1 VADGASQFPF
11 ETGDALLVVDV
22 INDFAHDD
30 GPALLSSFEERVD
43 GMKGAI
49 SEARAAAVPVI
60 YVNDD
65 HGRWDSNVS
74 ALIGDTIERGAGGR
88 VIKQVTPQE
97 GDPLLLK
104 QRYSGFDHTSL
115 DLLLERLEIKRVVL
129 IGAATEG
136 CVVQTAIDAR
146 EHGLQATILASAC
159 ATTDPALEAIALDY
173 AEQVGGIRVAG
184 QSGLTRR

>member
-1 VADGASQFPF
+1 LEF
-11 ETGDALLVVDV
+11 EFQHGDALLVVDV

-30 GPALLSSFEERVD
+30 GRPLLRSFEERVVE
-43 GMKGAI
+43 MKRAI
-49 SEARAAAVPVI
+49 SGARAADVPVI

-65 HGRWDSNVS
+65 HGRWDSNVP
-74 ALIGDTIERGAGGR
+74 ALIRATIEHGAGGD
-88 VIKQVTPQE
+88 VVEQVTPQE

-115 DLLLERLEIKRVVL
+115 DLLLEELEVKRVVL

-146 EHGLQATILASAC
+146 EHGLQATILAAAC
-159 ATTDPALEAIALDY
+159 ATTDSELEAIALAY
-173 AEQVGGIRVAG
+173 AERVGGIRVG
-184 QSGLTRR
+184 G